1 MNLMTVTSTGI
12 SVKNTFK
19 GICKMAKYVC
29 IKHLPFCDV

>member
-1 MNLMTVTSTGI
+1 MYEFDDSHK

-19 GICKMAKYVC
+19 GICKMAKYVR

>member
-1 MNLMTVTSTGI
+1 MNLMTVASI

-19 GICKMAKYVC
+19 GICKMAKYVR